1 MIPARQITVFGG
13 SGFIGRHLVRHLAP
27 DGAIIR
33 VPTRDLE
40 KALPLKP
47 AGNVGQIVPVFC
59 STRSDMSVA
68 RAIGKSDAVVNL
80 IGIIHERGRN
90 NFQAVHVEAAAR
102 IARLAREEGAKS
114 FVHMSALGADA
125 QSASKYARSKAAGEQ
140 AVRTFFPDA
149 AIMRPS
155 LVFGPEDGFFNLFA
169 SLSRF
174 LPVLPLIGGGGTKF
188 QPVYVGDVASA
199 IRTALVQREAKGR
212 VFELGGPRVY
222 TFRELL
228 ELIMEETG
236 RKRVLVNVPW
246 ALAKLKATFA
256 QMLPHPILTRDQVEL
271 LKIDNVVRDPQAK
284 NLRDLSI
291 TPTALE
297 MILPTYMDRF
307 RAGGRLKIAG
317 DAA

>member
-1 MIPARQITVFGG
+1 MTPLRQITVFGG
-13 SGFIGRHLVRHLAP
+13 SGFLGRHLVRHLAP
-27 DGAIIR
+27 DGVTIR
-33 VPTRDLE
+33 IPTRDPE

-59 STRSDMSVA
+59 SARSDLSVA

-90 NFQAVHVEAAAR
+90 SFQAVHVEAAAR
-102 IARLAREEGAKS
+102 IARLAREEGAKN
-114 FVHMSALGADA
+114 FVHMSALGADM

-169 SLSRF
+169 SLARF

-188 QPVYVGDVASA
+188 QPVYVGDIASA
-199 IRTALVQREAKGR
+199 IRTALTRPDAKGR

-236 RKRVLVNVPW
+236 RKRALIAVPW
-246 ALAKLKATFA
+246 ALAKLKASFA
-256 QMLPHPILTRDQVEL
+256 QILPHPLLTRDQVEL
-271 LKIDNVVRDPQAK
+271 LKIDNVLRDAQAK
-284 NLRDLSI
+284 TLRDLGI

-307 RAGGRLKIAG
+307 RAGGPLKATN
-317 DAA
+317 AA